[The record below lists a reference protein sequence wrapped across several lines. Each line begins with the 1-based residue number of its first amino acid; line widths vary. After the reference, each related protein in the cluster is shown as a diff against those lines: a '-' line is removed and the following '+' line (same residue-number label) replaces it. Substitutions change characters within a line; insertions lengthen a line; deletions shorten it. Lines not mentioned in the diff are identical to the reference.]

1 MSGLEDSRETMYE
14 VIESIMTDM
23 FFLFSDIDDDGLEV
37 KESDNQDDAVHV
49 GIHYNTNKFL
59 HIAIDRPML
68 HEMAANFIGLAP
80 DEIDEDHIASMALE
94 AANILGGNY
103 LVRIDPES
111 KYQLSIP
118 ELLDNKDIDNCDW
131 KIGFVS
137 EENTLNV
144 SLRDK

>member
-1 MSGLEDSRETMYE
+1 MSGLEDSKETMYE

-23 FFLFSDIDDDGLEV
+23 FFLFSDIDDEGIEIKV
-37 KESDNQDDAVHV
+37 SDNQDDAIHV
-49 GIHYNTNKFL
+49 SIHFHTDKFL
-59 HIAIDRPML
+59 HIAIDRTML
-68 HEMAANFIGLAP
+68 NEMAANFIGLSP
-80 DEIDEDHIASMALE
+80 DEIQEDHIASMALE

-103 LVRIDPES
+103 LVRIDPDS
-111 KYQLSIP
+111 KFKLSIP
-118 ELLDNKDIDNCDW
+118 ELLHDKNIDDCDW

>member
-1 MSGLEDSRETMYE
+1 MSGLEDSKETMYE

-23 FFLFSDIDDDGLEV
+23 FFLFSDIDDDGMEIKV
-37 KESDNQDDAVHV
+37 SENQDDAIHV
-49 GIHYNTNKFL
+49 GIHYHTDKFL
-59 HIAIDRPML
+59 HIAIDRPMI

-80 DEIDEDHIASMALE
+80 DEIEDEHISSMALE

-118 ELLDNKDIDNCDW
+118 ELLETKDINNCYW

-137 EENTLNV
+137 EDNTLNV

>member
-1 MSGLEDSRETMYE
+1 MSGLEDSKDIMYE

-23 FFLFSDIDDDGLEV
+23 FFLFSDIDDDGMEV
-37 KESDNQDDAVHV
+37 KVKENQADAVHV
-49 GIHYNTNKFL
+49 SIHYNTEKFL

-80 DEIDEDHIASMALE
+80 DEIEEEHIASMALE

-111 KYQLSIP
+111 KFQLSIP
-118 ELLDNKDIDNCDW
+118 ELLDNTNIDDCDW

-137 EENTLNV
+137 EDNTLNV

>member
-1 MSGLEDSRETMYE
+1 MSGLEDSRDIMYE
-14 VIESIMTDM
+14 VIEGIMTDM
-23 FFLFSDIDDDGLEV
+23 FFLFSDIDDDGMEIKV
-37 KESDNQDDAVHV
+37 KDNYPDAIHV
-49 GIHYNTNKFL
+49 SIHYHTDRFL
-59 HIAIDRPML
+59 HIAVDRPML
-68 HEMAANFIGLAP
+68 HEMAANFIGLSP
-80 DEIDEDHIASMALE
+80 DEIQESDVQAMALE

-118 ELLDNKDIDNCDW
+118 QIIDDTNIDQCEW

-144 SLRDK
+144 ALRKK

>member
-1 MSGLEDSRETMYE
+1 MSGIEDSKKIMYE

-23 FFLFSDIDDDGLEV
+23 FFLFSDIDDEGMEV
-37 KESDNQDDAVHV
+37 KIRDNQDDAIHV
-49 GIHYNTNKFL
+49 NIHYNTDKFL

-80 DEIDEDHIASMALE
+80 DEIEEDHIASMALE

-103 LVRIDPES
+103 LVRIDPDSEF
-111 KYQLSIP
+111 QLSIP
-118 ELLDNKDIDNCDW
+118 ELLDDKNIDDCEW

-144 SLRDK
+144 CLRKK